1 MIPYTLGICIKC
13 NAEAVIVKR
22 HPKGNYCHKHNQE
35 RLKEGKEKKQY
46 QIPRESKKRGK
57 ENREYERLK
66 KQYLTLNPVCEGN
79 VIDNGVLICSYK
91 ATDLHHMAGRTGKL
105 LTNTMYFMALCRN
118 CHTWAELNPEKAKAK
133 GLSVSRLESKQEII
147 SLENE

>member
-1 MIPYTLGICIKC
+1 MIPYSEGICCKC
-13 NAEAVIVKR
+13 QATAVIVKR
-22 HPKGNYCHKHNQE
+22 LPSGHLCHKHNQE
-35 RLKEGKEKKQY
+35 RLSEGKEKKVTV
-46 QIPRESKKRGK
+46 IRKESKKRGK
-57 ENREYERLK
+57 ENREYEKLK
-66 KQYLTLNPVCEGN
+66 KQYLALNPVCEGN

-147 SLENE
+147 PLNE